1 MGVLEVTLNAT
12 FDAVGWPFSGT
23 WDAWSRWGHLS
34 SFRQHRW
41 GQLCVCVFFFFNC
54 CVFCSSSLCFL
65 PLFATQHTW
74 WNPASLHDTGW
85 WRAGSLESK
94 GDSGIHHGEKVPS
107 EKNNRKTCE
116 ELCHHTKNDMG
127 KKVRKPEFPGTEW
140 FCIPLD
146 NNSTLNLDTR
156 GLDQHV
162 RVV

>member
-1 MGVLEVTLNAT
+1 MQLLTLSAGLSQEHEMHDPDEGILAA
-12 FDAVGWPFSGT
+12 FDSIAEAS
-23 WDAWSRWGHLS
+23 
-34 SFRQHRW
+34 
-41 GQLCVCVFFFFNC
+41 CVCAFFFFNC